1 MSMGECHQRNRGR
14 PLQLKERNSSLPFVI
29 DDFIVIKAGLDL
41 VNIVS
46 IGVRN
51 EERQQILES

>member
-1 MSMGECHQRNRGR
+1 MSMWERHQSNRGM
-14 PLQLKERNSSLPFVI
+14 PLQLKERNSLLPFVI
-29 DDFIVIKAGLDL
+29 GDFIVTKAGLDL